1 MFVSAVMKYSAA
13 ALVGFTAWPA
23 VAAKLTRETISH
35 EVFISSVR
43 LKINIFER
51 VLTSRKVMN
60 HFVTRTGS
68 FLWLPA
74 CLPGCEP
81 LRHRF
86 DVRA

>member
-43 LKINIFER
+43 
-51 VLTSRKVMN
+51 
-60 HFVTRTGS
+60 
-68 FLWLPA
+68 
-74 CLPGCEP
+74 
-81 LRHRF
+81 F
-86 DVRA
+86 DLNDI